1 MAIDTT
7 IFIFKF
13 HNLLTCAIENEK
25 RKVVGRTNQ
34 QVVKL
39 SMQFVVFRVTLT
51 LFCNLIVKC

>member
-1 MAIDTT
+1 MATDI
-7 IFIFKF
+7 IVFIFKF
-13 HNLLTCAIENEK
+13 HNLLTCAIENGK
-25 RKVVGRTNQ
+25 RKVVGCTNQ